1 VGPGNNGGDTL
12 VALDILATQ
21 GWTSVAYVVG
31 GRALEDE
38 YMRRAKTSG
47 SEIFLASGDTT
58 SDKLKALVVEQAV
71 LLDGLLGTGIQLP
84 LREPFSKAL
93 KAVKETLAELGEKPL
108 AVAVDCPSG
117 MDVESGDFAPQTL
130 KADLTVCM
138 AAVKRGMLTLPA
150 FELLGD
156 LVVGDIGLPDEL
168 EEWAGIRR
176 YVIDGEMVRS
186 ALPPRPADAHKGTFG
201 TAVIV
206 AGSRRFPGAAILAG
220 EAAYRSGSGLVT
232 IATVESVQPALAG
245 RLPEAT
251 WLPLPEEN
259 GWISPDAA
267 SRLYPELTRA
277 ASVLIG
283 PGLGQESQTGEFL
296 SNLLG
301 RDLPPLVVDA
311 DGLKLAAGSK
321 VGVKSLPKDSV
332 LTPHPGEMAILTG
345 LEVAEIQAARLE
357 TAERFAGDWGQ
368 VIVLKGAFTV
378 VSSPDGRSA
387 VLPLASAALA
397 RAGTGD
403 VLAGIIA
410 GLRAQGMKAFEA
422 ACAGV
427 WLHGQAGLRAANRL
441 RGTAGVLA
449 GDLIKELPALIGK

>member
-1 VGPGNNGGDTL
+1 
-12 VALDILATQ
+12 
-21 GWTSVAYVVG
+21 
-31 GRALEDE
+31 
-38 YMRRAKTSG
+38 
-47 SEIFLASGDTT
+47 
-58 SDKLKALVVEQAV
+58 
-71 LLDGLLGTGIQLP
+71 
-84 LREPFSKAL
+84 
-93 KAVKETLAELGEKPL
+93 
-108 AVAVDCPSG
+108 
-117 MDVESGDFAPQTL
+117 
-130 KADLTVCM
+130 
-138 AAVKRGMLTLPA
+138 
-150 FELLGD
+150 
-156 LVVGDIGLPDEL
+156 
-168 EEWAGIRR
+168 
-176 YVIDGEMVRS
+176 VRS